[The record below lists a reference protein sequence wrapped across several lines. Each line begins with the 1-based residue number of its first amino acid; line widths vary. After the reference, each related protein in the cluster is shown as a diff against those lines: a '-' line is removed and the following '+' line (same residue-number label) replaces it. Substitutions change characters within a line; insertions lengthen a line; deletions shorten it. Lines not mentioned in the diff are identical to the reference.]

1 MDTVLDKV
9 FAMIEEFQEWTRSLE
24 GEIIL
29 LKRAMVQGTPSALD
43 PPPAKVQVPEPKPF
57 GDARNAK
64 DLEKFLLD
72 MEQYFIAARI
82 PASEQVT
89 ITTMYF
95 SDDAK
100 L

>member
-1 MDTVLDKV
+1 MK
-9 FAMIEEFQEWTRSLE
+9 FQE
-24 GEIIL
+24 
-29 LKRAMVQGTPSALD
+29 
-43 PPPAKVQVPEPKPF
+43 
-57 GDARNAK
+57 
-64 DLEKFLLD
+64 LEKFLLD
-72 MEQYFIAARI
+72 MEQYFIAAQI